1 MLAESKT
8 ESQSL
13 EVSQQELEYLLPITP
28 NYLLVIGIECY
39 RDQKGFRYVDQ
50 LWYKDIIQHL
60 VYLKNFT
67 IACPC
72 RYEEPPKN
80 AIALDHDPKFTSVQF
95 IDLPASSSLLQSI
108 KQLPATTFK
117 LWQAIATASIV
128 HTQVAGWPIP
138 LGWLVTPIVLL
149 RKKLY
154 IIVVESAP
162 WRLQPG
168 TSNKLPAKIRAYI
181 SEKLNRWCVNKTDL
195 AIFTQEEYKQ
205 SLLTKNQ
212 NKGHIIHASWIDDEN
227 VISEAHAKATW
238 QKKRSSST
246 QELKILMPGRL
257 VANKGVLVLL
267 DAMKILE
274 KKNIPIKLD
283 ILGEGELFAECQK
296 VSQSLQNTQIRML
309 GTLPYNSE
317 FFNLLQ
323 NYHGI
328 IVPTISG
335 EQPRIAYDAYSQ
347 AVPILGSD
355 TAGMR
360 DCVQQNKTGILVKPN
375 DPVALAELLIKSWQN
390 LDKLEFMGM
399 SSLEVARG
407 MVHRTMHK
415 KRWSLLSK
423 MLSNPSAL
431 KRL

>member
-1 MLAESKT
+1 MLAESQIT
-8 ESQSL
+8 SQILGFHQSTL
-13 EVSQQELEYLLPITP
+13 EHLLPITD

-39 RDQKGFRYVDQ
+39 RDQKGIRYVDQ

-72 RYEEPPKN
+72 RYQEPPKN
-80 AIALDHDPKFTSVQF
+80 AIALDDDPKFANVQF
-95 IDLPASSSLLQSI
+95 IDLPASSSLLQGI
-108 KQLPATTFK
+108 KQLPTNIFK
-117 LWQAIATASIV
+117 LWQAIEPASIV

-168 TSNKLPAKIRAYI
+168 TNNKIPAKIRAYV
-181 SEKLNRWCVNKTDL
+181 SERLNRWCVNKTDL

-212 NKGHIIHASWIDDEN
+212 SRGHIIHASWIDEEN
-227 VISEAHAKATW
+227 VISEAHAKETW
-238 QKKRSSST
+238 QQKNSFST
-246 QELKILMPGRL
+246 QELNILLPGRL

-267 DAMKILE
+267 EAMKILD

-328 IVPTISG
+328 IVPTISD

-390 LDKLEFMGM
+390 LDKLESMGM

-415 KRWSLLSK
+415 KRWLLLSE
-423 MLSNPSAL
+423 MLNSPSAL

>member
-1 MLAESKT
+1 MLT
-8 ESQSL
+8 ESQAPKIFQQDL
-13 EVSQQELEYLLPITP
+13 EQLLPITQ

-39 RDQKGFRYVDQ
+39 RDHKGFRYVDQ
-50 LWYKDIIQHL
+50 LWYKDILQHL
-60 VYLKNFT
+60 NYLKNLT

-72 RYEEPPKN
+72 RYQEPPKN
-80 AIALDHDPKFTSVQF
+80 AIALDHDPNFANVKF
-95 IDLPASSSLLQSI
+95 IELPASNNLIQGI
-108 KQLPATTFK
+108 KLLPATIFK
-117 LWQAIATASIV
+117 LWQAIGAANIV

-149 RKKLY
+149 RKKIY
-154 IIVVESAP
+154 IIIVESAP

-168 TSNKLPAKIRAYI
+168 TSNKIPAKIRAYI

-212 NKGHIIHASWIDDEN
+212 NRGYIIHASWIDEEN
-227 VISEAHAKATW
+227 VISEVQAKAIW
-238 QKKRSSST
+238 QQKNSVST
-246 QELKILMPGRL
+246 EQLNILLPGRL

-267 DAMKILE
+267 EAMKVLDQ
-274 KKNIPIKLD
+274 KNIPVKLD
-283 ILGEGELFAECQK
+283 ILGEGELFAECQR
-296 VSQSLQNTQIRML
+296 VSQNLQNTQIRML

-323 NYHGI
+323 NYHAI
-328 IVPTISG
+328 IVPTISD

-360 DCVQQNKTGILVKPN
+360 DCVQQNKNGILVKPN
-375 DPVALAELLIKSWQN
+375 DPIALAELLQNSWQN
-390 LDKLEFMGM
+390 LDKLQSMGM
-399 SSLEVARG
+399 ASLEVARG

-415 KRWSLLSK
+415 KRWLLLSK
-423 MLSNPSAL
+423 MLNNSSAPQ
-431 KRL
+431 

>member
-1 MLAESKT
+1 MLVEFQT
-8 ESQSL
+8 ESQSPAFY
-13 EVSQQELEYLLPITP
+13 QQELEQLLPITQR
-28 NYLLVIGIECY
+28 YLLVIGIECY
-39 RDQKGFRYVDQ
+39 RDQKGVRYVDQ

-60 VYLKNFT
+60 NYLKNLT

-72 RYEEPPKN
+72 RYQEPPKN
-80 AIALDHDPKFTSVQF
+80 AIALDHDPKLANVQF
-95 IDLPASSSLLQSI
+95 IDLPASSSLIQGI
-108 KQLPATTFK
+108 KQLPATIFK
-117 LWQAIATASIV
+117 LWQAIGQASIV

-162 WRLQPG
+162 WRVQPG
-168 TSNKLPAKIRAYI
+168 TNNKLPAKIRAYV
-181 SEKLNRWCVNKTDL
+181 SERLNRWCVNKTDL

-212 NKGHIIHASWIDDEN
+212 NQGHIIHASWIDEEN

-238 QKKRSSST
+238 QQKNSAST
-246 QELKILMPGRL
+246 EELKILFPGRL

-267 DAMKILE
+267 EAMKILD
-274 KKNIPIKLD
+274 KRNIPIKLD

-323 NYHGI
+323 NYHAL

-360 DCVQQNKTGILVKPN
+360 DCVQQNKTGILVKSN
-375 DPVALAELLIKSWQN
+375 DPIALAELLIKSWQN
-390 LDKLEFMGM
+390 LDKLESMGM
-399 SSLEVARG
+399 SSLAVARG

-415 KRWSLLSK
+415 KRWLLLSE
-423 MLSNPSAL
+423 MLSSPSAL